1 MIVINLPYEYDH
13 DERQILFVLL
23 RYGKRTLGNILLELS
38 HRWMVKYEHPNR
50 HIAGFTVCCLYLVNS
65 PWERGGGKSWG
76 REAGM
81 VVRVTRRCHLQK
93 KLCTMLQCKYFQPN
107 TISINPII
115 CVISLQPFTQIHILT
130 GECEGE

>member
-1 MIVINLPYEYDH
+1 MIVMMVKVIDLPIKCDH

-81 VVRVTRRCHLQK
+81 VVRVARRCYLQK
-93 KLCTMLQCKYFQPN
+93 KLCTRLQLKYNKYKCNYLRDFLATLPTN
-107 TISINPII
+107 TDSHRG
-115 CVISLQPFTQIHILT
+115 V
-130 GECEGE
+130 